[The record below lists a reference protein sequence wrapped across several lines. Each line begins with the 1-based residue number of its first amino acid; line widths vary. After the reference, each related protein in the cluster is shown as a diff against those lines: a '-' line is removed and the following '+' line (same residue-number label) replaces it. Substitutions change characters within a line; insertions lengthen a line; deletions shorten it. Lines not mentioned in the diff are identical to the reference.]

1 MRFVLASQNQHKLRE
16 IRAML
21 EEFGIDLVSEA
32 DVGLDLDVEETGTT
46 FEENSRQKAK
56 AVMDQCHLPTIADDS
71 GLEVDAL
78 DGAPG
83 VYSHRFG
90 NRDTDLERCCYLLEK
105 LDGVPA
111 PQRTARFVSVITCLF
126 PDGREIVAR
135 GTVEGVILTE
145 MRGENGFGYDPL
157 FYVPEKGRTFAQL
170 TEAEKNEIS
179 HRGRALCK
187 FREEYRKL
195 VSHADK

>member
-111 PQRTARFVSVITCLF
+111 PQRTACFVSVITCLF

-135 GTVEGVILTE
+135 GAVEGVILTE
-145 MRGENGFGYDPL
+145 MRGENGFVRPAVLRSG
-157 FYVPEKGRTFAQL
+157 KG
-170 TEAEKNEIS
+170 KNVRPADGSGKERDLPSGPGTLQIP
-179 HRGRALCK
+179 GRIPK
-187 FREEYRKL
+187 VG
-195 VSHADK
+195 VSC